1 MSTRL
6 PADLH
11 EWLRREAFDLREPM
25 NSIVVAAL
33 EERRARNGARG
44 RWVFHKDGDPLNN
57 DPSNLEL
64 KDADVAGTANREMH
78 ARLRGALTPETTQE
92 GPDND

>member
-1 MSTRL
+1 MSARL

-33 EERRARNGARG
+33 EERRARSSTRG
-44 RWVFHKDGDPLNN
+44 RWVFHKDGDPLNS
-57 DPSNLEL
+57 DLSNLEL
-64 KDADVAGTANREMH
+64 RE
-78 ARLRGALTPETTQE
+78 RSLSPQTPQTGEKK
-92 GPDND
+92 